1 MENQSKSL
9 IRVKNCLASIPWI
22 FHPRLPRI
30 PWSKVILLTVIW
42 VKIDKQSKILPK
54 ILIKTCGLIQL
65 MSLNSFLPSGC
76 GLRST
81 KPHTKKIF
89 SGCTL
94 ESWVCGM
101 CNRVFLF
108 FFLFFFYPLSNVCT
122 VGTVLSKLAY
132 LLFLSNSENCFYKGM
147 LPKLWFYQANSV
159 WGGWLIV

>member
-108 FFLFFFYPLSNVCT
+108 FFSFLLLSSFKCMYSGYSIIK
-122 VGTVLSKLAY
+122 VGLPVVFIKFWK
-132 LLFLSNSENCFYKGM
+132 LFL
-147 LPKLWFYQANSV
+147 QRHAT
-159 WGGWLIV
+159 